1 MDHGPPAPVEQDNAI
16 TPKTRLGVALFIVY
30 GLFYAGFVVIN
41 TLSPVTM
48 GNEILL
54 GLNLAVVYGFGLIIV
69 AILLGLIY
77 NSICNRIENNLNG
90 SHKEREQ

>member
-1 MDHGPPAPVEQDNAI
+1 MDHGPPAPAEQDNAI

-30 GLFYAGFVVIN
+30 GLIYAGFVVIN
-41 TLSPVTM
+41 TLSPETM
-48 GNEILL
+48 GIEILL

-77 NSICNRIENNLNG
+77 NTICTRIENNLNG
-90 SHKEREQ
+90 SSQERKP